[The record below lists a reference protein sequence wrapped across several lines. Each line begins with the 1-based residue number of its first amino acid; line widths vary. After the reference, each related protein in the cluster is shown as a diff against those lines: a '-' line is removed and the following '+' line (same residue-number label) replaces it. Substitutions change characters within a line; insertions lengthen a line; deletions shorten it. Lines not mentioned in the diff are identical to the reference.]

1 MENGETFWDYH
12 GGVSLL
18 EKMGGRVLVLMA
30 GWKSKLEREWSKKQV
45 LGGVTTKKKAFNI
58 VNLMSVL

>member
-30 GWKSKLEREWSKKQV
+30 GWKSKLERE
-45 LGGVTTKKKAFNI
+45 
-58 VNLMSVL
+58 